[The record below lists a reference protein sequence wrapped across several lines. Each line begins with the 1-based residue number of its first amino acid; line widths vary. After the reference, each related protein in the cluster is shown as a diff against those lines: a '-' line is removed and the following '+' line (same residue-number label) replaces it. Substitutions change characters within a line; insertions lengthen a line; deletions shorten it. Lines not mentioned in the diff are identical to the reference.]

1 MGIMPKVVSLPI
13 QTSMEQSI
21 IENLW
26 WVIPGKLAGVRKP
39 TPAEIAELQTIG
51 VGAIVSVMDDP
62 TNLEAYEKAEI
73 PYLWL
78 PTKGGTAPS
87 YEQIQSLQNF
97 VEAQHQLGHGV
108 AVHCT
113 SGRRRTG
120 TILAAYLIQTGST
133 FETAL
138 QRVLMAN
145 PDVELRAAQ
154 VEFLKILANPLP
166 QDEFATGP

>member
-1 MGIMPKVVSLPI
+1 
-13 QTSMEQSI
+13 MEQSI

-39 TPAEIAELQTIG
+39 TPEEIAALQTVG

-62 TNLEAYEKAEI
+62 TNLKAYEQAEI

-78 PTKGGTAPS
+78 PTKGGSAPS
-87 YEQIQSLQNF
+87 YEQIQKLKNF
-97 VEAQHQLGHGV
+97 VEEQHQLGHAV

-120 TILAAYLIQTGST
+120 TILAAYLIQTGLT
-133 FETAL
+133 GETAL
-138 QRVLMAN
+138 HMISVAN
-145 PDVELRAAQ
+145 PEVELREAQ
-154 VEFLKILANPLP
+154 VEFLKSLANLSR
-166 QDEFATGP
+166 QDELPTSAQITDG